1 MQSDARQEAGS
12 MTTISV
18 NKRKY
23 EKLSS
28 MISPLT
34 EVGGG
39 STYNNGTMLKHGSCE
54 RMVGMS
60 LSDSGCNRNIWIRKE
75 NFTER
80 L

>member
-1 MQSDARQEAGS
+1 MQSDARREAGL

-34 EVGGG
+34 KSGGG
-39 STYNNGTMLKHGSCE
+39 VPTITARCSNMGAANVWSVSHYPIPGVIE
-54 RMVGMS
+54 IY
-60 LSDSGCNRNIWIRKE
+60 D
-75 NFTER
+75 
-80 L
+80 

>member
-12 MTTISV
+12 MTTISL

-39 STYNNGTMLKHGSCE
+39 VVPTITARCSNMGAANVWS
-54 RMVGMS
+54 VGHYPIP
-60 LSDSGCNRNIWIRKE
+60 GVIEIYV
-75 NFTER
+75 
-80 L
+80 

>member
-1 MQSDARQEAGS
+1 MQSDARQEAGL

-34 EVGGG
+34 KVGG
-39 STYNNGTMLKHGSCE
+39 SSYNNGTMLKHGSRE
-54 RMVGMS
+54 RVVSRS
-60 LSDSGCNRNIWIRKE
+60 LSNSGCNRNIWIRKV
-75 NFTER
+75 NFTDR

>member
-1 MQSDARQEAGS
+1 MQSDARQEAGL

-18 NKRKY
+18 NKRKC

-54 RMVGMS
+54 RVVS
-60 LSDSGCNRNIWIRKE
+60 RPLSNSRCN
-75 NFTER
+75 
-80 L
+80 

>member
-1 MQSDARQEAGS
+1 MQSDARREVGS

-34 EVGGG
+34 KVGGG
-39 STYNNGTMLKHGSCE
+39 GTYNNGTMLKHGSCE
-54 RMVGMS
+54 CVVSRS
-60 LSDSGCNRNIWIRKE
+60 LSNSGCN
-75 NFTER
+75 
-80 L
+80 

>member
-1 MQSDARQEAGS
+1 MQSHARQEAGL

-34 EVGGG
+34 EVGGVVPTITARCSNMG
-39 STYNNGTMLKHGSCE
+39 AANVWS
-54 RMVGMS
+54 VGHYPIP
-60 LSDSGCNRNIWIRKE
+60 GVIEIYE
-75 NFTER
+75 
-80 L
+80 

>member
-1 MQSDARQEAGS
+1 MRSDARREVGS

-34 EVGGG
+34 KAGGVVPTITARCSNMGAANVWSVGHYPIPGVIEI
-39 STYNNGTMLKHGSCE
+39 YE
-54 RMVGMS
+54 
-60 LSDSGCNRNIWIRKE
+60 
-75 NFTER
+75 
-80 L
+80 

>member
-1 MQSDARQEAGS
+1 MQSDARQEAGL
-12 MTTISV
+12 MTTTYV

-34 EVGGG
+34 EAGG
-39 STYNNGTMLKHGSCE
+39 SSYDNGTMLKHGSSE
-54 RMVGMS
+54 RVVSRS
-60 LSDSGCNRNIWIRKE
+60 LSNTGCNRNIWIRKV
-75 NFTER
+75 NFTGR